1 MSIKSIF
8 IRVDAS
14 LEIGTGHVM
23 RCLTLADALRLQ
35 GDKCTFICR
44 EHKGSLIGLIEDR
57 GYTVIRLSAKLE
69 KTLSDQEDS
78 LDHSGW
84 LGTSQIED
92 ATETKLKLCSES
104 VDWIVVDHYAL
115 DCNWEGQLNPICK
128 KMIAIDDLADRKHLC
143 DLLIDQTL
151 GRQSQ
156 DYKDLVPEH
165 CRILTGVPYALLR
178 PEFAALRRQA
188 LTRAI
193 PTLPVRVLVSM
204 GGFDQSNATLAVLK
218 VLIKI
223 PKLFIQVL
231 LSSQSAHYS
240 SVASFCQQ
248 HRNISHNDF
257 SDNMTELMLNSDI
270 AIGGAGATSWERAC
284 LGLPCVAIVLA
295 DNQAKVSKE
304 LNLRGAVAVVELEHL
319 ASSLMN
325 AFSLIM
331 ADWKSYHVANLTIC
345 DGLGV
350 NRVLIELNRLS
361 QLNQDRGRNCQLL
374 PASEKDIEIVYK
386 WQHQPLIR
394 LYALNPDIPSWNDHY
409 LWMKEKITSSK
420 DFFYIATAIETEQ
433 KLGVVRLD
441 YVQDNRYI
449 VSIYT
454 DPARHGEGIALS
466 SLNMLDKLFPDI
478 YIMATVMLDNKASQR
493 LFERAGFQRIDSES
507 FVRKPIFC
515 GTS

>member
-44 EHKGSLIGLIEDR
+44 EHKGNLIGLIEDR
-57 GYTVIRLSAKLE
+57 GYTVIRLAAKLE
-69 KTLSDQEDS
+69 KTISDQEDS
-78 LDHSGW
+78 LDHSSW

-104 VDWIVVDHYAL
+104 LDWMVVDHYAL
-115 DCNWEGQLNPICK
+115 DCNWEGQLNLICK

-178 PEFAALRRQA
+178 TEFAALRRQA

-193 PTLPVRVLVSM
+193 PTSPVRVLVSM

-223 PKLFIQVL
+223 PKLFVQVL

-240 SVASFCQQ
+240 SVVSFCQQ
-248 HRNISHNDF
+248 HRNISHNNF

-331 ADWKSYHVANLTIC
+331 YDWKSYHVANLGIC

-361 QLNQDRGRNCQLL
+361 RGRGSNCQLL

-386 WQHQPLIR
+386 WQNQPLIR
-394 LYALNPDIPSWNDHY
+394 LYALNPDIPSWNDHC

-420 DFFYIATAIETEQ
+420 DFFYIVTAIETEQ

-441 YVQDNRYI
+441 YAQDNRYI

-507 FVRKPIFC
+507 FVRNPIVC
-515 GTS
+515 GTN

>member
-1 MSIKSIF
+1 MGIKSIF

-92 ATETKLKLCSES
+92 ATETNLKLCSES

-156 DYKDLVPEH
+156 DYKALVPEH
-165 CRILTGVPYALLR
+165 CRILVGVPYALLR
-178 PEFAALRRQA
+178 PEFAAVRRQA
-188 LTRAI
+188 LTRPI
-193 PTLPVRVLVSM
+193 PTSPVRVLVSM

-223 PKLFIQVL
+223 PKILIQVL

-240 SVASFCQQ
+240 SVVSFCQQ
-248 HRNISHNDF
+248 HWNISHNDF
-257 SDNMTELMLNSDI
+257 SDNMTELILNSDI

-331 ADWKSYHVANLTIC
+331 SGWKSYHAANLTIC

-361 QLNQDRGRNCQLL
+361 QLNQGRGSNCQLL

-394 LYALNPDIPSWNDHY
+394 LYALTPDIPSWNDHY

-420 DFFYIATAIETEQ
+420 DFFYIATAIETEE

-441 YVQDNRYI
+441 YVEDNRYI

-454 DPARHGEGIALS
+454 EPARHGEGVALS

-478 YIMATVMLDNKASQR
+478 YIMATVLVDNKASQR
-493 LFERAGFQRIDSES
+493 LFERAGYQRIDSES
-507 FVRKPIFC
+507 FVRNPVFC
-515 GTS
+515 GIS